1 MRTLGHLT
9 EATKMAN
16 WTPLGT
22 YGDRETS
29 EQPAP
34 LDIVAGVLHE
44 LETPLAAIL
53 AAGENIRDGL
63 FGDPDRLRE
72 EGRII
77 VAYARRLRNLGDQIL
92 LYASTG
98 EQGVIRDIR
107 ALTAGEIIDNAVDSV
122 SILLEQR
129 GFTLEREIEMG
140 LPLVRGDLQLLSQC
154 LENLITNAVKYSG
167 QSRWVKISAVL
178 GECSVS
184 GREEIHVS
192 VGDRGWGISAEDL
205 PYIFEPFYRSR
216 RPPVSR
222 IPGSGLGLS
231 IARSCVEACG
241 GTLSVASQEGG
252 GCVFTLHLPS
262 YGEVRAEDLAQC
274 WPSGPVKW
282 SDHLGISGLDSGIA
296 LTAPGRLRGDSSPVP
311 SMAQPAARLEGD
323 R

>member
-1 MRTLGHLT
+1 
-9 EATKMAN
+9 MAN
-16 WTPLGT
+16 GTPLCT
-22 YGDRETS
+22 CGDRVTTEK
-29 EQPAP
+29 PAP
-34 LDIVAGVLHE
+34 LDIIAGVLHE

-63 FGDPDRLRE
+63 LEDRERLCA
-72 EGRII
+72 EGKII
-77 VAYARRLRNLGDQIL
+77 VAYARRLRSLGDQIL

-98 EQGVIRDIR
+98 EQGIIRDIR
-107 ALTAGEIIDNAVDSV
+107 ALTAGEVIDNAVDSV

-140 LPLVRGDLQLLSQC
+140 LPLLRGDLRLISQC

-167 QSRWVKISAVL
+167 QSRWVGVSAVL

-184 GREEIHVS
+184 GREEIRIDVR
-192 VGDRGWGISAEDL
+192 DRGWGISAEDL

-231 IARSCVEACG
+231 IARSSVEACG
-241 GTLSVASQEGG
+241 GTLSVVSQEGG

-262 YGEVRAEDLAQC
+262 HREAKAARGNQF
-274 WPSGPVKW
+274 
-282 SDHLGISGLDSGIA
+282 GISGLDSGLA
-296 LTAPGRLRGDSSPVP
+296 RLTAPGRLRGDSSPVP
-311 SMAQPAARLEGD
+311 SLAQPAARVGKDD